1 MYRPIQR
8 QDLVVGKEVVY
19 VRQDLIAQTI
29 LTTILDD
36 KIMPGDT
43 IRLRHKSAASIKR
56 VFVSKGF
63 GTKAAEDSP
72 QVGAEAAVGAKAAF
86 GALAAA
92 DKGAFNMDVDE
103 DASRDNADQ
112 FLRTHVVPWLNQ
124 LEQNAVTNAYSM
136 PEYLAAALSTSG
148 KSPEFVDSE
157 CGEVHMDAVGSS
169 SNNSMHEQWALL
181 NVQTALANWN
191 TFDEWSVV
199 LVACGLWVTLKEN
212 LIPSLL
218 MPESAVQGLDKVLR
232 SEMSFRADL
241 AAVSAKDPPA
251 NTSAVGDLAS

>member
-1 MYRPIQR
+1 
-8 QDLVVGKEVVY
+8 
-19 VRQDLIAQTI
+19 
-29 LTTILDD
+29 
-36 KIMPGDT
+36 
-43 IRLRHKSAASIKR
+43 
-56 VFVSKGF
+56 
-63 GTKAAEDSP
+63 
-72 QVGAEAAVGAKAAF
+72 
-86 GALAAA
+86 
-92 DKGAFNMDVDE
+92 
-103 DASRDNADQ
+103 
-112 FLRTHVVPWLNQ
+112 
-124 LEQNAVTNAYSM
+124 
-136 PEYLAAALSTSG
+136 
-148 KSPEFVDSE
+148 
-157 CGEVHMDAVGSS
+157 
-169 SNNSMHEQWALL
+169 MHEQWALL